1 LDVAVPAL
9 NAFVGGLTGDQ
20 GLSDAFTDS
29 EKKAFEWGERVR
41 GLFKTVIAFKDELI
55 VLGAVIG
62 SIFVVSKISAGV
74 AATIA
79 VIKSLIIAYNA
90 LKASAIVA
98 GIAAA
103 FALNPLL
110 GVGAVAAAAVVMA
123 AAVKLAGTSDI
134 DVDALGVATGSSNFT
149 PFGQAGGNGSIPSG
163 GGISPRSGGISPINP
178 PKIPEITLGA
188 AERISSGEDARD
200 RRAAMLSTAARTSEG
215 ENARDRIVVNIGV
228 AGDPE
233 ATARV
238 ITETL
243 NNSFYR
249 GTRGAGLLQG
259 VD

>member
-1 LDVAVPAL
+1 
-9 NAFVGGLTGDQ
+9 
-20 GLSDAFTDS
+20 
-29 EKKAFEWGERVR
+29 
-41 GLFKTVIAFKDELI
+41 
-55 VLGAVIG
+55 LGAVIG

-90 LKASAIVA
+90 LKATAIVA
-98 GIAAA
+98 GVAAA

-149 PFGQAGGNGSIPSG
+149 YNQGNPLAIGSTASANKTPTIKVPT
-163 GGISPRSGGISPINP
+163 ITVPKMDSPITNGMRDMP
-178 PKIPEITLGA
+178 PIIDANGELTARGRRNLPPEMQQNVT
-188 AERISSGEDARD
+188 
-200 RRAAMLSTAARTSEG
+200 
-215 ENARDRIVVNIGV
+215 VNIGV
-228 AGDPE
+228 AGNPE

-243 NNSFYR
+243 NDSFYR
-249 GTRGAGLLQG
+249 GTRGAGLLAGIQ
-259 VD
+259 